1 MIHIPVLLKEAI
13 AGLDIDSGDIFVDCT
28 LGGGGHSKYVAEL
41 FGSGVR
47 IVGIDLDRDAI
58 ERSKENLKD
67 TLANIEF
74 VEDSFRNIESIL
86 DSLEIKE
93 VDKILLDIGVSSNQ
107 IEESGR
113 GFSFKRNEP
122 LIMTM
127 SKPSEKDVLTAYE
140 IVNYW
145 SPEEIADVIKNYGEE
160 RFARRIAG
168 HIETARKEKKIE
180 TTDDLVE
187 IILKATPKA
196 YHHGRIHP
204 ATRTFQALRI
214 AVNDEL
220 KALEEALIGGFKKLS
235 KEGRM
240 AVISFHSLEDRIVK
254 NFFRDLAK
262 EEKALLINKKP
273 ITPSDEEIL
282 ANPRSRSAKLRII
295 EKK

>member
-1 MIHIPVLLKEAI
+1 MHKSVLLKEAI
-13 AGLDIDSGDIFVDCT
+13 AGLDIDPGDIFVDCT

-41 FGSGVR
+41 FGSSVR
-47 IVGIDLDRDAI
+47 IIGIDVDRDAI
-58 ERSKENLKD
+58 DRSKENLKD

-74 VEDSFRNIESIL
+74 VEDSFRNLGSIL
-86 DSLEIKE
+86 DGLEIKS

-122 LIMTM
+122 LMMTM
-127 SKPSEKDVLTAYE
+127 FKPSREGELTAYE

-145 SPEEIADVIKNYGEE
+145 SPKEIADVIKNYGEE
-160 RFARRIAG
+160 RFALRIANK
-168 HIETARKEKKIE
+168 IEERRKEKKIE
-180 TTDDLVE
+180 TTNDLVE
-187 IILKATPKA
+187 IILSATPKA

-220 KALEEALIGGFKKLS
+220 GALAEGLKQGFQKLS

-254 NFFRDLAK
+254 NFFRELAK
-262 EEKALLINKKP
+262 DEKAILINKKP
-273 ITPSDEEIL
+273 ITPGEEEISS
-282 ANPRSRSAKLRII
+282 NPRSRSAKLRII

>member
-1 MIHIPVLLKEAI
+1 MTHKSVLLKEAI
-13 AGLDIDSGDIFVDCT
+13 AGLDIDSGDIFVDAT
-28 LGGGGHSKYVAEL
+28 LGGGGHSRYVTEL
-41 FGSGVR
+41 FGSSVH
-47 IVGIDLDRDAI
+47 IIGIDVDRDAI

-74 VEDSFRNIESIL
+74 VEDSFRNIGAIL
-86 DSLEIKE
+86 DGLKIKV
-93 VDKILLDIGVSSNQ
+93 VDKILFDIGVSSNQ

-122 LIMTM
+122 LVMTM
-127 SKPSEKDVLTAYE
+127 SKPSEKDILTAYE

-145 SPEEIADVIKNYGEE
+145 SPKEIADVIRNYGEE
-160 RFARRIAG
+160 RFAQRIANR
-168 HIETARKEKKIE
+168 IESSRKEKKIE
-180 TTDDLVE
+180 TTGDLVE
-187 IILKATPKA
+187 IILSATPKG

-220 KALEEALIGGFKKLS
+220 RALEEGIKEGFKRLS
-235 KEGRM
+235 GKGRM

-254 NFFRDLAK
+254 NFFRELVK
-262 EEKALLINKKP
+262 EEKAVLINKKP
-273 ITPSDEEIL
+273 IIPSEEEISE
-282 ANPRSRSAKLRII
+282 NPRSRSAKLRII